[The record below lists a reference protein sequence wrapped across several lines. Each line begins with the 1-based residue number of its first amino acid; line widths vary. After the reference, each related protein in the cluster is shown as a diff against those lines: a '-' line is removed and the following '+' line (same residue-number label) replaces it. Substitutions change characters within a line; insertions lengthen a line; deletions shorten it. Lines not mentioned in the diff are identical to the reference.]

1 MTLAVLIT
9 DNGEMRVR
17 VPGTL
22 LVLLVAGLLGLPAPN
37 LEAAPAKTTRA
48 ATKTKAANKSARQTQ
63 PARQRAKRASY
74 SPWRTPTYAD
84 STVGDIA
91 DGEDPLVRRIA
102 VEALGPYNGS
112 VVVVDVHS
120 GRILAMVNQKLA
132 LSGGFTPCSTIKI
145 PVALAALIEG
155 VIDKNTR
162 LRIFGRT
169 ALDMTEALAHSDNL
183 YFASLGRKLGFERV
197 IHYARLFGLGEKA
210 GLNIEGE
217 KAGTLPEAPPA
228 EGGIGMM
235 CSFGEGITL
244 TPLQLAALLSAIAN
258 GGTLYY
264 LQHPRSQEE
273 VAQFVPRVKR
283 RLDIEPWLDQVK
295 PGMLGAVA
303 YGTAKRAGFDPESP
317 ILGKTGTCTDR
328 ATPTH
333 LGWFGAFNESGRNQI
348 AVVVLLTGGK
358 PVNGPVASGI
368 AGEVFR
374 RLSEAGF
381 FERELRYSPVALVHK
396 DAWD

>member
-1 MTLAVLIT
+1 MRFRVLRTLA
-9 DNGEMRVR
+9 
-17 VPGTL
+17 TL
-22 LVLLVAGLLGLPAPN
+22 VVATLLGLPAP
-37 LEAAPAKTTRA
+37 LAEGASKASRSRTKPVAAQRSAQ
-48 ATKTKAANKSARQTQ
+48 KAVRK
-63 PARQRAKRASY
+63 PAKRASERS

-112 VVVVDVHS
+112 VVVVDAHT
-120 GRILAMVNQKLA
+120 GRILALVNQKLA
-132 LSGGFTPCSTIKI
+132 LGGGFTPCSTIKI
-145 PVALAALIEG
+145 PVALAALSEG
-155 VIDKNTR
+155 VIDKSTR
-162 LRIFGRT
+162 LRVFGRT

-197 IHYARLFGLGEKA
+197 IHYARLFGLGERA

-217 KAGTLPEAPPA
+217 QPGTLPEAPPA

-235 CSFGEGITL
+235 CSFGEGIRL
-244 TPLQLAALLSAIAN
+244 TPLQFAALLSAIAN

-264 LQHPRSQEE
+264 LQHPRSAEE
-273 VAQFVPRVKR
+273 AEQFVPRVKR
-283 RLDIEPWLDQVK
+283 RLDIQPWLDEIK

-303 YGTAKRAGFDPESP
+303 YGTARRAGFNPESP
-317 ILGKTGTCTDR
+317 ILGKTGTCTDY
-328 ATPTH
+328 ATASH
-333 LGWFGAFNESGRNQI
+333 LGWFGAFNESGRTQI

-368 AGEVFR
+368 AGEIFR

>member
-1 MTLAVLIT
+1 
-9 DNGEMRVR
+9 MRFR
-17 VPGTL
+17 VPKTL
-22 LVLLVAGLLGLPAPN
+22 SSLLVAVFLWALPPVVEATPAAKASRSRTKITAPH
-37 LEAAPAKTTRA
+37 
-48 ATKTKAANKSARQTQ
+48 KASPRTARK
-63 PARQRAKRASY
+63 PVKRVAERS
-74 SPWRTPTYAD
+74 SPWKTPTYAD
-84 STVGDIA
+84 STAGDIT
-91 DGEDPLVRRIA
+91 DGEDPLVRRVA
-102 VEALGPYNGS
+102 VEALGPYNGA
-112 VVVVDVHS
+112 VVVVDAHS

-145 PVALAALIEG
+145 PVALAALSEG

-162 LRIFGRT
+162 LRVFGRT

-183 YFASLGRKLGFERV
+183 YFASLGRKLGFEKV

-217 KAGTLPEAPPA
+217 QPGALPEAPPA

-235 CSFGEGITL
+235 CSFGEGIKL
-244 TPLQLAALLSAIAN
+244 TPLQLAALLGAIAN

-273 VAQFVPRVKR
+273 VEHFVPRVKR
-283 RLDIEPWLDQVK
+283 RLDIQPWLEEIK

-303 YGTAKRAGFDPESP
+303 YGTARRAGFNPESP

-328 ATPTH
+328 DTPTH
-333 LGWFGAFNESGRNQI
+333 LGWFGAFNETGRNQI
-348 AVVVLLTGGK
+348 AVAVLLTGGK

-368 AGEVFR
+368 AGEIFR

-381 FERELRYSPVALVHK
+381 FDRELRYSPVALVHK
-396 DAWD
+396 DAWE

>member
-1 MTLAVLIT
+1 M
-9 DNGEMRVR
+9 
-17 VPGTL
+17 
-22 LVLLVAGLLGLPAPN
+22 
-37 LEAAPAKTTRA
+37 
-48 ATKTKAANKSARQTQ
+48 
-63 PARQRAKRASY
+63 
-74 SPWRTPTYAD
+74 
-84 STVGDIA
+84 GDIA
-91 DGEDPLVRRIA
+91 DGEDPLVRRVA

-145 PVALAALIEG
+145 PVALAALSEG
-155 VIDKNTR
+155 LIDKNTR
-162 LRIFGRT
+162 LRVFGRT

-217 KAGTLPEAPPA
+217 KPGRLPEAPPA

-244 TPLQLAALLSAIAN
+244 TPLQFAALLSAIAN

-273 VAQFVPRVKR
+273 VEQFVPRVKR
-283 RLDIEPWLDQVK
+283 RLDIEPWIDQIK

-303 YGTAKRAGFDPESP
+303 YGTAKRAGFNPESP

>member
-1 MTLAVLIT
+1 MRLRVLKSLIT
-9 DNGEMRVR
+9 
-17 VPGTL
+17 
-22 LVLLVAGLLGLPAPN
+22 LVAVVFLWTRPPGA
-37 LEAAPAKTTRA
+37 EAAAAAKTTHSRSRVTA
-48 ATKTKAANKSARQTQ
+48 AQKGPWRTARK
-63 PARQRAKRASY
+63 PAKRAAERY

-91 DGEDPLVRRIA
+91 DGEDPLVRRVA
-102 VEALGPYNGS
+102 VEALGPYNGA
-112 VVVVDVHS
+112 VVVVDAHS

-145 PVALAALIEG
+145 PVALAALSEG
-155 VIDKNTR
+155 IIDKNTR
-162 LRIFGRT
+162 LRVFGRT
-169 ALDMTEALAHSDNL
+169 ALDMTEALAHSDNG

-197 IHYARLFGLGEKA
+197 IHYARLFGLGERA

-217 KAGTLPEAPPA
+217 QPGRLPEAPPA

-244 TPLQLAALLSAIAN
+244 TPLQFAALLGAIAN

-273 VAQFVPRVKR
+273 VERFVPRVKR
-283 RLDIEPWLDQVK
+283 RLDIQPWLDEIK

-303 YGTAKRAGFDPESP
+303 YGTARRAGFNPESP

-348 AVVVLLTGGK
+348 AVAVLLTGGK

-368 AGEVFR
+368 AGEIFR

-381 FERELRYSPVALVHK
+381 FGRELRYSPVALVHK
-396 DAWD
+396 DAWQ

>member
-1 MTLAVLIT
+1 MRFRVLRTLA
-9 DNGEMRVR
+9 
-17 VPGTL
+17 TL
-22 LVLLVAGLLGLPAPN
+22 VVATLLGLPAP
-37 LEAAPAKTTRA
+37 LAEGASKASRSRTKPAAAQRSA
-48 ATKTKAANKSARQTQ
+48 QKAVRK
-63 PARQRAKRASY
+63 PAKRASERS

-112 VVVVDVHS
+112 VVVVDAHT
-120 GRILAMVNQKLA
+120 GRILALVNQKLA
-132 LSGGFTPCSTIKI
+132 LGGGFTPCSTIKI
-145 PVALAALIEG
+145 PVALAALSEG
-155 VIDKNTR
+155 VIDKSTR
-162 LRIFGRT
+162 LRVFGRT
-169 ALDMTEALAHSDNL
+169 ALDMTEALAHSDNP

-197 IHYARLFGLGEKA
+197 IHYARLFGLGERA

-217 KAGTLPEAPPA
+217 QPGTLPEAPPA

-235 CSFGEGITL
+235 CSFGEGIRL
-244 TPLQLAALLSAIAN
+244 TPLQFAALLSAIAN

-264 LQHPRSQEE
+264 LQHPRSAEE
-273 VAQFVPRVKR
+273 AEQFVPRVKR
-283 RLDIEPWLDQVK
+283 RLDIQPWLDEIK

-303 YGTAKRAGFDPESP
+303 YGTARRAGFNPESP
-317 ILGKTGTCTDR
+317 ILGKTGTCTDY
-328 ATPTH
+328 ATATH
-333 LGWFGAFNESGRNQI
+333 LGWFGAFNESGRTQI

-368 AGEVFR
+368 AGEIFR